1 MAKKEVKVKKLWL
14 WDKKTGEKFDPQQS
28 TLTEKSV
35 KCTLIRKIKKEFM
48 WVEFSFY
55 NPRTQKQVVSIMP
68 QYMW

>member
-14 WDKKTGEKFDPQQS
+14 WDKKTGGQFDPQQS

-55 NPRTQKQVVSIMP
+55 NPRTQKQVVSTMP

>member
-1 MAKKEVKVKKLWL
+1 MAKKEIKVKKLWL
-14 WDKKTGEKFDPQQS
+14 WDKKTGEQFDPQQS

-55 NPRTQKQVVSIMP
+55 NPRTQKQVVSTMP

>member
-14 WDKKTGEKFDPQQS
+14 WDKKTGEQFDPQQS

-48 WVEFSFY
+48 WIEFSFY
-55 NPRTQKQVVSIMP
+55 NPRTQKQVVSTMP

>member
-14 WDKKTGEKFDPQQS
+14 WDKKTGEQFDPQQS

-55 NPRTQKQVVSIMP
+55 NPRTQKQVVSTMP

>member
-14 WDKKTGEKFDPQQS
+14 WDKKTGEVFDPQQS
-28 TLTEKSV
+28 TLTNKTV

-55 NPRTQKQVVSIMP
+55 HPRTQKQVISTMP

>member
-1 MAKKEVKVKKLWL
+1 MARKEVKVKKLWL
-14 WDKKTGEKFDPQQS
+14 WDKKTGEQFDPQQS

-55 NPRTQKQVVSIMP
+55 NPRTQKQVVSTMP

>member
-1 MAKKEVKVKKLWL
+1 MAKKEVKVKKFWL
-14 WDKKTGEKFDPQQS
+14 WDRKTGEQFDPQQS

-55 NPRTQKQVVSIMP
+55 HPRTQKQVISTMP